1 MKKSICLIFFYFTLI
16 LIPSSLLSQSKNTAI
31 VWVFLNRQYLEK
43 RTGNQLVY
51 AEKTRQRLSKIGWEK
66 DVSDYQPPQD
76 IENAIRQNT
85 IRMRNYSRSLCAY
98 SARIDEAQ
106 RSALLRLPF
115 VDRLEPVGIRRRDRE
130 PIESSAPV
138 QYLSKPAG
146 FYGESEEQLAQ
157 LNVIRTH
164 ELGITGRGIR
174 MGIVDT
180 GFRTDHQVFNYLLEN
195 DRLIAQYDFIN
206 DDDNVQ
212 DENAADS
219 LGGIQHSHGTAA
231 LSCIAGHVPEMLI
244 GSAYDVEVLLA
255 KTEVLQSETRIEEDY
270 YVAALEWMEAEGA
283 EIISSSL
290 GYRDFDNFE
299 YTYEDLDGETGVTT
313 IAANWLY
320 ERGVLLVTAAGN
332 DATRFS
338 DGGLIT
344 PADAY
349 GALTVGAVDK
359 NGEIAYFSSH
369 GPTFDGRI
377 KPEVCA
383 RGYRT
388 WVANSYEP
396 TTYRYSNGTSFS
408 TPLIAGCCALLLQK
422 YPHWTPEL
430 IIKNLKAFADRNDA
444 PDNRYGWGIPD
455 IYKTLTETQD
465 TIPKEIAV
473 RTKAITIAS
482 NPVRNTAK
490 FYFRWTNPNTGRGN
504 RYEIEIFNIAGM
516 KVFSQ
521 QLRERNIGEVEEVT
535 WNLRNLQGKKVSSGV
550 YLVRIKGKKMN
561 KSGKFTIL
569 K

>member
-1 MKKSICLIFFYFTLI
+1 MKKSICLIFFYVTLI
-16 LIPSSLLSQSKNTAI
+16 LNPSSLLSQSKNTAV

-51 AEKTRQRLSKIGWEK
+51 AEKTRQRLSRIGWEK
-66 DVSDYQPPQD
+66 DVSDYQPPQG
-76 IENAIRQNT
+76 IEDAIMQNT
-85 IRMRNYSRSLCAY
+85 INMRSYSRSLCAY
-98 SARIDEAQ
+98 SARIDETQ
-106 RSALLRLPF
+106 GSALLQLPF

-130 PIESSAPV
+130 PTESSAPI

-157 LNVIRTH
+157 LNVIRVH
-164 ELGITGRGIR
+164 ELGITGRGVR

-231 LSCIAGHVPEMLI
+231 LSCIAGYVPEMLI

-255 KTEVLQSETRIEEDY
+255 KTEVLKSETRIEEDY

-344 PADAY
+344 PADAF

-430 IIKNLKAFADRNDA
+430 IIKNLKAFANRNDA

-465 TIPKEIAV
+465 TIPKKIAV

-482 NPVRNTAK
+482 NPVRNVAE

-504 RYEIEIFNIAGM
+504 GYEIEVFNIAGM

-521 QLRERNIGEVEEVT
+521 QLREKNIGEVEEVV

-550 YLVRIKGKKMN
+550 YLVRIRGKKMN

>member
-1 MKKSICLIFFYFTLI
+1 MKKQIYLIVTTVI
-16 LIPSSLLSQSKNTAI
+16 LLLTTTSLPAQSQSTEI
-31 VWVFLNRQYLEK
+31 VWIFLNPQYMGKQTENK
-43 RTGNQLVY
+43 LVY
-51 AEKTRQRLSKIGWEK
+51 ADKTRQRLQKVGWK
-66 DVSDYQPPQD
+66 NDVSDYLPAPEIQRE
-76 IENAIRQNT
+76 IAQNT
-85 IRMRNYSRSLCAY
+85 ITIRSYSRSLRAY
-98 SARIDEAQ
+98 SARIEKTGRA
-106 RSALLRLPF
+106 ALLHLPF
-115 VDRLEPVGIRRRDRE
+115 VKGLQAVGIRRRDRGR
-130 PIESSAPV
+130 IESTAPIST
-138 QYLSKPAG
+138 LSKPAG

-157 LNVIRTH
+157 LNVIPVH
-164 ELGITGRGIR
+164 ELGITGKGVR

-180 GFRTDHQVFNYLLEN
+180 GFRTDHQVFNYLVEN
-195 DRLIAQYDFIN
+195 GRLVAQYDFIN
-206 DDDNVQ
+206 DDGNVQ

-255 KTEVLQSETRIEEDY
+255 KTEVLKSETRIEEDY

-299 YTYEDLDGETGVTT
+299 YFYSDLDGETAVTT
-313 IAANWLY
+313 IAANWLF

-344 PADAY
+344 PADAF
-349 GALTVGAVDK
+349 GALTVGAVDR
-359 NGEIAYFSSH
+359 NDEIAYFSSH

-377 KPEVCA
+377 KPEVVA

-396 TTYRYSNGTSFS
+396 TSYRYSNGTSFS
-408 TPLIAGCCALLLQK
+408 TPLIAGCCALLLQE

-430 IIKNLKAFADRNDA
+430 IIKNLKAFADRNDN

-455 IYKTLTETQD
+455 IYKTITETQD
-465 TIPKEIAV
+465 TIPETIAV
-473 RTKAITIAS
+473 RTNAITIAS
-482 NPVRNTAK
+482 NPVRNDAK
-490 FYFRWTNPNTGRGN
+490 FYFRWTNPGINQGDSYT
-504 RYEIEIFNIAGM
+504 IEVFNITGL

-521 QLRERNIGEVEEVT
+521 QLTEKNIGEVEEVV
-535 WNLRNLQGKKVSSGV
+535 WNLRNLKGKKVSSGI
-550 YLVRIKGKKMN
+550 YLVRTTGKKMN